1 MTKHLKLQE
10 SKRFNLFIR
19 RQTLHQHHWEITGGR
34 KPVWKRSRYDVA
46 AFLSFL
52 KLTKD
57 LKNLSSSKNNFLNP
71 TSGTACWWGPIQ
83 TRTIIRSQKGQPTT
97 CMLAT
102 LERPQ
107 RKAKAKSRAPRWSK
121 KKELNPTK
129 TGCSQQ
135 FFLTSNHD
143 FFYG

>member
-71 TSGTACWWGPIQ
+71 TSGTACWWGSLQ
-83 TRTIIRSQKGQPTT
+83 TRTIIKVT
-97 CMLAT
+97 
-102 LERPQ
+102 ERPANNMHACNIG
-107 RKAKAKSRAPRWSK
+107 KATTKSESK
-121 KKELNPTK
+121 IPSSTMKQKKELNPTK
-129 TGCSQQ
+129 TGYSEQ